1 MTMYT
6 LDYLLSGFLTELFA
20 PKESYMVNYKLQKN
34 NEVTREN
41 IPMSELTREKAYE
54 IREST
59 KELKQYRSLV
69 RLCSMNQ
76 DRQGKFHVIGSS
88 CPGLTMNDLLDS
100 CNGRERRVL
109 EMRFGLEDGVER
121 TRKDIASDF
130 GVTRERIRQIE
141 AKGMRKIFR
150 VMVEF
155 FTSQQTNSHMSVD
168 LLDVSGGVLSPLKE
182 AKIERV
188 DQILELGLGRLLTLR
203 NFGESRAN
211 TLGLALWEK
220 GFKLDDEYVRFL
232 NLIHKEGRTPRGA
245 WYQICFPGSLAEPP
259 SFRKKQ
265 KR

>member
-1 MTMYT
+1 MNT
-6 LDYLLSGFLTELFA
+6 L
-20 PKESYMVNYKLQKN
+20 
-34 NEVTREN
+34 
-41 IPMSELTREKAYE
+41 
-54 IREST
+54 
-59 KELKQYRSLV
+59 ELKQYRSLV
-69 RLCSMNQ
+69 RLCAINQ
-76 DRQGKFHVIGSS
+76 DRGKFRVIDSS
-88 CPGLTMNDLLDS
+88 CPGLTMNDLLDV

-109 EMRFGLEDGVER
+109 EMRFGLEDGVKR
-121 TRKDIASDF
+121 SLQDIASDF

-141 AKGMRKIFR
+141 AKGMRQIFR
-150 VMVEF
+150 VMLEF
-155 FTSQQTNSHMSVD
+155 FTSQQTNSHMSVN
-168 LLDVSGGVLSPLKE
+168 LLDVPSGVLYPLLR

-188 DQILELGLGRLLTLR
+188 EQILELGLGRLLTLN

-211 TLGLALWEK
+211 TLGLALWDK